1 MSELNKNLQS
11 KNPNPIIE
19 LFEIQLKTALH
30 GANTTYRFHN
40 NTNITTAQGNIS
52 WNSNTYYS
60 APIEATGF
68 KYETKQLPR
77 PKLSISNLS
86 LLAPSVPIGIMS
98 SILVDVNATTVGN
111 DLAGAVVTRKRT
123 LAKFL
128 PNSNFTG
135 TTPYGDNNTIG
146 HFTQEFPRE
155 IFEIARKSAET
166 RDFVTF
172 ELVASIDQFGVKLPK
187 RQFLPDEFPG
197 IGEFFN

>member
-11 KNPNPIIE
+11 INPNPIIE
-19 LFEIQLKTALH
+19 LFEIKLKTDLH
-30 GANTTYRFHN
+30 GSNTTYRLQN
-40 NTNITTAQGNIS
+40 NTNITTGQGNIV
-52 WNSNTYYS
+52 WNNQTYYS

-86 LLAPSVPIGIMS
+86 LLSSSVPIGIVS
-98 SILVDVNATTVGN
+98 SILVDVNSVTRGN
-111 DLAGAVVTRKRT
+111 DLAGATVTRIRT

-135 TTPYGDNNTIG
+135 TNPYGDNNTIG
-146 HFTQEFPRE
+146 DFTQEFPRE

-172 ELVASIDQFGVKLPK
+172 ELVASIDQFVVKLPR
-187 RQFLPDEFPG
+187 RQFLPDEFPA
-197 IGEFFN
+197 IGGFFN